1 MNKEPRKTS
10 IKLRYI
16 ILIMFLTAIVSGL
29 TAGIIVYTSYSK
41 KTGITY
47 SNINNDPAL
56 KEFLDVYNS
65 VSEQYYK
72 DVDKSKMI
80 DAAISGMLNY
90 LGDTYT
96 TFLDKNETET
106 LQDSLA
112 GEYKGIGVLIE
123 DHTIK
128 EVFSKSPAEKAGLLP
143 GDEFLKINGT
153 DVTNLSSTDI
163 ANSIKNKDVS
173 KVSLVIK
180 RGNEEKTFDIETS
193 NLYIPAITTEMIE
206 GTSIGYIKLDT
217 FSSSVSNQVDDA
229 LKDLNEQGM
238 TSLIIDL
245 RYNAG
250 GFLSAAEGVANLFLE
265 KGKVIYSLTNK
276 KGNMTVKDVTKDKM
290 DIPVVV
296 IINSGSASAAEILA
310 CALKDS
316 YGATLVGTK
325 SYGKGK
331 VQQTY
336 SLKNGSMAKYTSAK
350 WDRPNGENIDGIG
363 ITPDYLIELDVTKDA
378 TGNIIDVKD
387 TQLEKAKE
395 LLMN

>member
-1 MNKEPRKTS
+1 MKKEPRKTT

-16 ILIMFLTAIVSGL
+16 ILIMLLTAIISGL

-72 DVDKSKMI
+72 DIDKSKMI

-96 TFLDKNETET
+96 TFLDKQETES
-106 LQDSLA
+106 LHDSLA

-143 GDEFLKINGT
+143 GDEFLKINGE

-163 ANSIKNKDVS
+163 ANSIKNKDV
-173 KVSLVIK
+173 VRVNITVK
-180 RGNEEKTFDIETS
+180 RGSEEKTFDIETS
-193 NLYIPAITTEMIE
+193 NLYVPAITSEVIE

-217 FSSSVSNQVDDA
+217 FSSTVSNQMDDA
-229 LKDLNEQGM
+229 LEELKNQGM

-250 GFLSAAEGVANLFLE
+250 GFLSAAEGVANLFLD

-276 KGNMTVKDVTKDKM
+276 KGNIAIKDTTKEKLDV
-290 DIPVVV
+290 PVVV
-296 IINSGSASAAEILA
+296 IINSSSASAAEILA

-336 SLKNGSMAKYTSAK
+336 QLKDGSMAKYTSAK
-350 WDRPNGENIDGIG
+350 WDRPNGENIDGVG
-363 ITPDYLIELDVTKDA
+363 ITPDYVVELDMKTDQA
-378 TGNIIDVKD
+378 GNIIGVKD

>member
-1 MNKEPRKTS
+1 MKKEPRKTT

-16 ILIMFLTAIVSGL
+16 ILIMLLTAIISGL

-72 DVDKSKMI
+72 DIDKSKMI

-96 TFLDKNETET
+96 TFLDKQETES
-106 LQDSLA
+106 LHDSLA

-123 DHTIK
+123 NHTIK

-143 GDEFLKINGT
+143 GDEFLKINGE

-163 ANSIKNKDVS
+163 ANSIKNKDVER
-173 KVSLVIK
+173 VNITVK
-180 RGNEEKTFDIETS
+180 RGSEEKTFDIETS
-193 NLYIPAITTEMIE
+193 NLYVPAITSEVIE

-217 FSSSVSNQVDDA
+217 FSSTVSNQMDNA
-229 LKDLNEQGM
+229 LEELKNQGM

-276 KGNMTVKDVTKDKM
+276 KGNIAIKDTTKEKLDV
-290 DIPVVV
+290 PVVV
-296 IINSGSASAAEILA
+296 IINSSSASAAEILA

-336 SLKNGSMAKYTSAK
+336 QLKDGSMAKYTSAK
-350 WDRPNGENIDGIG
+350 WDRPNGENIDGVG
-363 ITPDYLIELDVTKDA
+363 ITPDYVIELDVTTDQA
-378 TGNIIDVKD
+378 GNITGVKD

-395 LLMN
+395 LLVN

>member
-1 MNKEPRKTS
+1 MKKEPRKTT

-16 ILIMFLTAIVSGL
+16 ILIMLLTAIISGL

-72 DVDKSKMI
+72 DIDKSKMI

-96 TFLDKNETET
+96 TFLDKQETES
-106 LQDSLA
+106 LHDSLA

-143 GDEFLKINGT
+143 GDEFLKINGE
-153 DVTNLSSTDI
+153 DVTNFSSTDI
-163 ANSIKNKDVS
+163 ANSIKNKDV
-173 KVSLVIK
+173 VRVNITVK
-180 RGNEEKTFDIETS
+180 RGSEEKTFDIETS
-193 NLYIPAITTEMIE
+193 NLYVPAITSEVIE

-217 FSSSVSNQVDDA
+217 FSSTVSNQMDDA
-229 LKDLNEQGM
+229 LEELKNQGM
-238 TSLIIDL
+238 TSLILDL

-250 GFLSAAEGVANLFLE
+250 GFLSAAEGVANLFLD

-276 KGNMTVKDVTKDKM
+276 KGNIAIKDTTKEKLDV
-290 DIPVVV
+290 PVVV
-296 IINSGSASAAEILA
+296 IINSSSASAAEILA

-336 SLKNGSMAKYTSAK
+336 QLKDGSMAKYTSAK
-350 WDRPNGENIDGIG
+350 WDRPNGENIDGVG
-363 ITPDYLIELDVTKDA
+363 ITPDYVVELDVTTDQA
-378 TGNIIDVKD
+378 GNIIGVKD

>member
-1 MNKEPRKTS
+1 MKKEPRKTT

-16 ILIMFLTAIVSGL
+16 ILIMLLTAIISGL

-72 DVDKSKMI
+72 DIDKSKMI

-96 TFLDKNETET
+96 TFLDKHETES
-106 LQDSLA
+106 LHDSLA

-143 GDEFLKINGT
+143 GDEFLKINGE

-163 ANSIKNKDVS
+163 ANSIKNKDV
-173 KVSLVIK
+173 VRVNITVK
-180 RGNEEKTFDIETS
+180 RGSEEKTFDIETS
-193 NLYIPAITTEMIE
+193 NLYVPAITSEVIE

-217 FSSSVSNQVDDA
+217 FSSTVSNQMDDA
-229 LKDLNEQGM
+229 LEELKNQGM

-250 GFLSAAEGVANLFLE
+250 GFLSAAEGVANLFLD

-276 KGNMTVKDVTKDKM
+276 KGNIAIKDTTKEKLDV
-290 DIPVVV
+290 PVVV
-296 IINSGSASAAEILA
+296 IINSSSASAAEILA

-336 SLKNGSMAKYTSAK
+336 QLKDGSMAKYTSAK
-350 WDRPNGENIDGIG
+350 WDRPNGENIDGVG
-363 ITPDYLIELDVTKDA
+363 ITPDYVVELDVTTDQA
-378 TGNIIDVKD
+378 GNIIGVKD